1 MTPQNQNNP
10 RPPGVVILTG
20 YTLFLVQWNIIRMGN
35 AIFFWDSLKN
45 YGSFPVYISISGG
58 IWCAAGL
65 LISGGLWK
73 GIPVVWNISYFA
85 SAGYFLWYWIDR
97 LFIENPNQN
106 WLFVVF
112 LSSIIFFIYIF
123 ILSSRKTRT
132 YFQIGINK

>member
-1 MTPQNQNNP
+1 MTPQNQKNP

-20 YTLFLVQWNIIRMGN
+20 YTLFLVLWNIIRMGN

-45 YGSFPVYISISGG
+45 YGSFPAYISISGG
-58 IWCAAGL
+58 IWCTAGL
-65 LISGGLWK
+65 LILGGLWK

-112 LSSIIFFIYIF
+112 LSSIIFIIYIF